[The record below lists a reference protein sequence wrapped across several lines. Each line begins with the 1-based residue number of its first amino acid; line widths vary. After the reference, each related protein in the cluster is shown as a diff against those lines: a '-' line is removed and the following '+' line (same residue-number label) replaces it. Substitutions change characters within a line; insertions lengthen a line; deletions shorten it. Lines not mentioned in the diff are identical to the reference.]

1 MLGETLAA
9 RIPLIT
15 VRTTDPVSV
24 GSVLQYYTDKTPKVL
39 KSVEVG
45 DVSEGTTFVCHGKLP
60 GRIDATVLYVA
71 MANAG
76 TTAVIV
82 NPEKPIP
89 MSFDAGVMD
98 TPPKVICNELV
109 NRCGIPEEMAFKLVE
124 SLEGLTPLECRWLI
138 ALVQSQEGKLTA
150 ATLRHA
156 RIQQSPPTRG
166 LVPVSTE
173 IDFYMPDHDIET
185 WLKESGPFIGHSDLR
200 LRPRGL
206 MFKGMPGTGKTMGA
220 KHIARSLDLP
230 LYRLEVGSVK
240 SKYVGESERILREA
254 LAAADRHA
262 PIVLL
267 VDEVEKVLAQSSA
280 GDAGTTSA
288 LLGMLLW
295 WLQEH
300 RSSVLTVMTTNNIDK
315 LPPELY
321 RPGRID
327 VVLDVPPLKGSE
339 EIRKFLR
346 RCFATF
352 DMHDPEFLDH
362 AFHALHLPA
371 GTGSVTHAELT
382 AHVINLVKQSILA
395 GTKWGSKARKEQKEK
410 K

>member
-1 MLGETLAA
+1 MLGETLKA

-15 VRTTDPVSV
+15 IRTTDPVSV
-24 GSVLQYYTDKTPKVL
+24 GSVLNYHTDKTPKVL
-39 KSVEVG
+39 KNLEVG
-45 DVSEGTTFVCHGKLP
+45 DVPEGTVFVCHGKLP
-60 GRIDATVLYVA
+60 SRMDATQLYVS
-71 MANAG
+71 MANSG
-76 TTAVIV
+76 TSTVIV
-82 NPEKPIP
+82 NPDKPIP

-98 TPPKVICNELV
+98 TPPPVVCSELV
-109 NRCGIPEEMAFKLVE
+109 SRCSIPEEIALKLVE
-124 SLEGLTPLECRWLI
+124 ALEGLTPLECRWLI
-138 ALVQSQEGKLTA
+138 ALVQSQNEKLTA
-150 ATLRHA
+150 ASLRRA

-173 IDFYMPDHDIET
+173 LDFYMPDLDIER
-185 WLKESGPFIGHSDLR
+185 WLKESGPFMGHADLR

-206 MFKGMPGTGKTMGA
+206 MFKGEPGTGKTMGA

-267 VDEVEKVLAQSSA
+267 VDEVEKVLAQSSS

-288 LLGMLLW
+288 LLSMLLW

-300 RSSVLTVMTTNNIDK
+300 NSSVLTVMTTNAVEK

-327 VVLDVPPLKGSE
+327 MVLDVPPLRGDTD
-339 EIRKFLR
+339 IRTFLTQ
-346 RCFATF
+346 CFETF
-352 DMHDPEFLDH
+352 GIFDETIVDH
-362 AFHALHLPA
+362 AFKMMQFPA
-371 GTGSVTHAELT
+371 EGYVATHAALT
-382 AHVINLVKQSILA
+382 AQVIHFVKQSIL
-395 GTKWGSKARKEQKEK
+395 TEKQSKEK
-410 K
+410 KKCSFTK

>member
-15 VRTTDPVSV
+15 IRTTDPVSV
-24 GSVLQYYTDKTPKVL
+24 GSVLHYHTDATPKVL
-39 KSVEVG
+39 KNAEVG
-45 DVSEGTTFVCHGKLP
+45 DVPEGTVFVCHGKLP
-60 GRIDATVLYVA
+60 SRLDATILYVS

-76 TTAVIV
+76 TSTVIV
-82 NPEKPIP
+82 NPDKPIP

-98 TPPKVICNELV
+98 TPPPVVCAELV
-109 NRCGIPEEMAFKLVE
+109 NRCGIPEEMALHLVE
-124 SLEGLTPLECRWLI
+124 ALEGLTPLECRWLI
-138 ALVQSQEGKLTA
+138 ALVQSQNEKLTA
-150 ATLRHA
+150 ASLRRA

-173 IDFYMPDHDIET
+173 LDFYMPDLDIET
-185 WLKESGPFIGHSDLR
+185 WLKESGPFMGHADLR

-206 MFKGMPGTGKTMGA
+206 MFKGLPGTGKTMGA

-267 VDEVEKVLAQSSA
+267 IDEVEKVLAQSST

-300 RSSVLTVMTTNNIDK
+300 RSAVLTVMTTNAIEK

-327 VVLDVPPLKGSE
+327 SVLDVPPLQGE
-339 EIRKFLR
+339 DDIHQFLTQ
-346 RCFATF
+346 CFETF
-352 DMHDPEFLDH
+352 GVQDEKMVANALDTFQWGKEGMV
-362 AFHALHLPA
+362 A
-371 GTGSVTHAELT
+371 THAALT
-382 AHVINLVKQSILA
+382 AQVIHFVKQSIL
-395 GTKWGSKARKEQKEK
+395 TEKQSKGKA
-410 K
+410 

>member
-1 MLGETLAA
+1 MLGETLKA

-15 VRTTDPVSV
+15 IRTTDPVSV
-24 GSVLQYYTDKTPKVL
+24 GSVLHFHTEKTPKVL
-39 KSVEVG
+39 KSAEVG
-45 DVSEGTTFVCHGKLP
+45 DVPEGTVFVCHGKLP
-60 GRIDATVLYVA
+60 ARMDATALYVS

-76 TTAVIV
+76 TSTVIV
-82 NPEKPIP
+82 NPDKPIP

-98 TPPKVICNELV
+98 TPPPVVCTELV
-109 NRCGIPEEMAFKLVE
+109 NRCGIPQEMAVKLVE
-124 SLEGLTPLECRWLI
+124 ALEGLTPLECRWLI
-138 ALVQSQEGKLTA
+138 ALVQSQNEKLTA
-150 ATLRHA
+150 GSLRRA

-173 IDFYMPDHDIET
+173 IDFYMPDRDIES
-185 WLKESGPFIGHSDLR
+185 WLKQSGPFIGHADMR
-200 LRPRGL
+200 LRPRGI
-206 MFKGMPGTGKTMGA
+206 MFKGRPGTGKTMGA

-267 VDEVEKVLAQSSA
+267 IDEVEKVLAQSSS
-280 GDAGTTSA
+280 GDAGTTTA

-300 RSSVLTVMTTNNIDK
+300 RSAVLTVMTTNDLSK

-321 RPGRID
+321 RPGRLD
-327 VVLDVPPLKGSE
+327 MVLDVPPLRGDT
-339 EIRKFLR
+339 EIRQFLTQ
-346 RCFATF
+346 CFETF
-352 DMHDPEFLDH
+352 DVYDEEFVSH
-362 AFHALHLPA
+362 AFEMFPFPSEGYVA
-371 GTGSVTHAELT
+371 THAELT
-382 AHVINLVKQSILA
+382 AHVIRFVKQSIL
-395 GTKWGSKARKEQKEK
+395 TEKQSKKGNK
-410 K
+410 

>member
-1 MLGETLAA
+1 MLGETLKA

-24 GSVLQYYTDKTPKVL
+24 GSVLHYHTDKTPKVL
-39 KSVEVG
+39 KSTEVG
-45 DVSEGTTFVCHGKLP
+45 DTPEGTTFVCHGKLP
-60 GRIDATVLYVA
+60 SRMDATALYVS
-71 MANAG
+71 MANSG
-76 TTAVIV
+76 TSTVIV
-82 NPEKPIP
+82 NPDKPIP
-89 MSFDAGVMD
+89 MAFDAGVME
-98 TPPKVICNELV
+98 TPPPVVCAELV
-109 NRCGIPEEMAFKLVE
+109 NRCGIPEEMALKLVE
-124 SLEGLTPLECRWLI
+124 ALEGLTPLECRWLI
-138 ALVQSQEGKLTA
+138 ALVQSQNEKLTA
-150 ATLRHA
+150 ASLRRA
-156 RIQQSPPTRG
+156 RIKQSPPTRG

-173 IDFYMPDHDIET
+173 IDFYMPDRDIES
-185 WLKESGPFIGHSDLR
+185 WLKESGPFIGHADMR

-206 MFKGMPGTGKTMGA
+206 MFKGQPGTGKTMGA

-267 VDEVEKVLAQSSA
+267 IDEVEKVLAQSST

-300 RSSVLTVMTTNNIDK
+300 DSSVIVIMTTNAIDK

-327 VVLDVPPLKGSE
+327 MVLDVPPLRGND
-339 EIRKFLR
+339 EIMTFLTQ
-346 RCFATF
+346 CFETF
-352 DMHDPEFLDH
+352 DVYDEELIKH
-362 AFHALHLPA
+362 AFAMMQFPKEGWVA
-371 GTGSVTHAELT
+371 THAALT
-382 AHVINLVKQSILA
+382 AQVIRFVKQAIL
-395 GTKWGSKARKEQKEK
+395 TEKQSKRKK

>member
-24 GSVLQYYTDKTPKVL
+24 GSVLQHHTGKNPKIL
-39 KSVEVG
+39 KAVEVG
-45 DVSEGTTFVCHGKLP
+45 DVPEGTTFVCHGKLP
-60 GRIDATVLYVA
+60 NRIDATALYVT
-71 MANAG
+71 MVNAG
-76 TTAVIV
+76 TSTVIV
-82 NPEKPIP
+82 NPEKPVP
-89 MSFDAGVMD
+89 MAYDAGVMD
-98 TPPKVICNELV
+98 TPPEVICTELV
-109 NRCGIPEEMAFKLVE
+109 NRCAIPEEIALKLVE
-124 SLEGLTPLECRWLI
+124 ALEGLTPLECRWLI
-138 ALVQSQEGKLTA
+138 ALVQSQDEKLTA
-150 ATLRHA
+150 TTLRRA
-156 RIQQSPPTRG
+156 RIKSSPPTRG

-185 WLKESGPFIGHSDLR
+185 WLKESGPFIVHSDLR

-206 MFKGMPGTGKTMGA
+206 MFKGVPGTGKTMGA
-220 KHIARSLDLP
+220 KHIARSLNLP

-300 RSSVLTVMTTNNIDK
+300 RSSVLTIMTTNNIDK

-327 VVLDVPPLKGSE
+327 AVLDVPPLKGEE

-346 RCFATF
+346 RCLATF
-352 DMHDPEFLDH
+352 DVHDVEVIDH
-362 AFHALHLPA
+362 AYNVLLLPP
-371 GTGSVTHAELT
+371 GTGTATHAELT
-382 AHVINLVKQSILA
+382 AHVINLVKRSILA
-395 GTKWGSKARKEQKEK
+395 ETKHKEK